1 MEENGEKKAN
11 DVAQDVARAV
21 KKKAVKK
28 VKNAV
33 LTKLTVIYS
42 FLLAK
47 ILPMILLTTVICVGF
62 NWLIELFEGEDTTE
76 IIYAAL
82 LNSGVVSDTMSQDF
96 TSLVEIKGDE
106 KNGYYLAFKDDA
118 DDKFENSPMYHQMN
132 GEIEQLKAVIR
143 LKQ

>member
-76 IIYAAL
+76 IIYEAL
-82 LNSGVVSDTMSQDF
+82 LN
-96 TSLVEIKGDE
+96 
-106 KNGYYLAFKDDA
+106 
-118 DDKFENSPMYHQMN
+118 
-132 GEIEQLKAVIR
+132 
-143 LKQ
+143 